1 MQFSSSRSLSERSDA
16 DVLIVPC
23 LTSEVRDTSK
33 TKAKGKQAGLERV
46 AVPISSLG
54 DLDREAKFQI
64 KTAGFKGCLGETFLF
79 CSSEIKET
87 RLLFIGLGEKD
98 SLSPDN
104 VRKAFAD
111 ACVFCHSKK
120 FKKVNLLAISL
131 KHFDEAVETFI
142 FRNWSFEHL
151 RGKKKPSALWES
163 LHILGGPSD
172 AKKIAQRAYAL
183 MQGVFLTRDLITN
196 NAESVTPQHLVH
208 VAKILGKG
216 AKTKTT
222 VFNKKRIEKEKM
234 GLFLAVAEGSS
245 YEPAFII
252 IEYQGNPSSK
262 DKTVLVGKGVTYDTG
277 GLSLKPSTSMDTMKA
292 DMSGSACVLGVM
304 KAAQMLK
311 MKQNIT
317 VVIATTDNAIGP
329 KSYRPGDVFKAY
341 NGKTV
346 EVLNTDAEGRLT
358 LADAMSYAIKELS
371 PTRMIDVATLT
382 GACVIALGE
391 YVSAVMTRDTAL
403 EKGLMQASHST
414 GEKLWPMPLVE
425 EYRELLKSDIA
436 DLKNIGNRWGSSLQA
451 GLFLE
456 EFTEGCTAWAHLD
469 IAGPAYAEKAY
480 GYFPKH
486 ATGYGVRLL
495 TKFLESLG

>member
-1 MQFSSSRSLSERSDA
+1 MQFFSSGSLSERSSG

-23 LTSEVRDTSK
+23 FGSK
-33 TKAKGKQAGLERV
+33 VSSKSKGQTKNKESALHECSLIA
-46 AVPISSLG
+46 SLG
-54 DLDREAKFQI
+54 DLDREAKFQL
-64 KTAGFKGCLGETFLF
+64 KASAFKGSLGETFLF
-79 CSSEIKET
+79 CSSDIKEK
-87 RLLFIGLGEKD
+87 RILFVGLGEEAD
-98 SLSPDN
+98 FSFDN
-104 VRKAFAD
+104 ARKAFAN
-111 ACVFCHSKK
+111 ACVFCHSKH
-120 FKKVNLLAISL
+120 FKKINLLATNL
-131 KHFDEAVETFI
+131 KHFDQAVEAFI

-151 RGKKKPSALWES
+151 RGKKRPSVLWES
-163 LHILGGPSD
+163 LHILGGPAD
-172 AKKIAQRAYAL
+172 AKKIAQRASAL
-183 MQGVFLTRDLITN
+183 MEGVFLARDLITN
-196 NAESVTPQHLVH
+196 NADVVTPQHLVH
-208 VAKILGKG
+208 VAKTLGKD

-252 IEYQGNPSSK
+252 IEYRGNPSSK

-277 GLSLKPSTSMDTMKA
+277 GLSLKPTASMDTMKA
-292 DMSGSACVLGVM
+292 DMSGSGCVLGVM
-304 KAAQMLK
+304 KAAQNLK
-311 MKQNIT
+311 IKQNLT

-358 LADAMSYAIKELS
+358 LADAMSYAIKELK
-371 PTRMIDVATLT
+371 PTRLIDVATLT

-391 YVSAVMTRDTAL
+391 YVSAVMTRDSAL
-403 EKGLMQASHST
+403 EKGLMQASYTT

-425 EYRELLKSDIA
+425 EYRDLLKSDIA
-436 DLKNIGNRWGSSLQA
+436 DLKNIGNRFGSSLQA

-456 EFTEGCTAWAHLD
+456 EFTEGCPAWAHLD
-469 IAGPAYAEKAY
+469 IAGPAYADKAY

-495 TKFLESLG
+495 MEFLESLD